1 MADENKP
8 GGEGAP
14 PGGDSATPAAGTPCQ
29 ASSSKPSEEFGA
41 KPAGTPAEAGGSKP
55 SDKPAAEA
63 GSGASTSAEKTA
75 EKPPPKPPPKK
86 KAPAV
91 MEVSPWEGP
100 LVDALKERFGE
111 QVKEFSS
118 YRGQNFLVAELAA
131 VIPIIEYLKLEQD
144 FDYLVDITAVD
155 YPKRERRFEVIWIL
169 YSHAQN
175 ERVRI
180 KADVADGES
189 PSTATTVHITANWL
203 EREVFDM
210 FGIEFEGHP
219 NMKRILLPDEWQ
231 GHPLRKEYSI
241 IQQDQ
246 DWVRENLRIESAQ

>member
-14 PGGDSATPAAGTPCQ
+14 PGGDSATPAAGTPSQ
-29 ASSSKPSEEFGA
+29 ASSSKPSEESGA

>member
-8 GGEGAP
+8 SGEGP
-14 PGGDSATPAAGTPCQ
+14 PSSGDSA
-29 ASSSKPSEEFGA
+29 A
-41 KPAGTPAEAGGSKP
+41 KPAGAPPEARVS
-55 SDKPAAEA
+55 KPAAEPA
-63 GSGASTSAEKTA
+63 A
-75 EKPPPKPPPKK
+75 KPPPKK

-111 QVKEFSS
+111 QVKEFLS
-118 YRGQNFLVAELAA
+118 YRDQNFLVAELPAA
-131 VIPIIEYLKLEQD
+131 IPIIEYLKLEQD

-155 YPKRERRFEVIWIL
+155 YPEREKRFEVVWIL
-169 YSHAQN
+169 YSFAKN
-175 ERVRI
+175 VRVRI
-180 KADVADGES
+180 KAHAADAES
-189 PSTATTVHITANWL
+189 PATAVHAHLAADWL

-210 FGIEFEGHP
+210 FGISFEGHP

-246 DWVRENLRIESAQ
+246 DWVRENLHIESA

>member
-8 GGEGAP
+8 SAEVPASNGNAGAKPPEGATSET
-14 PGGDSATPAAGTPCQ
+14 GGSTPAAESAP
-29 ASSSKPSEEFGA
+29 
-41 KPAGTPAEAGGSKP
+41 
-55 SDKPAAEA
+55 KPAAASPDVSASKPAA
-63 GSGASTSAEKTA
+63 GSAEKPA
-75 EKPPPKPPPKK
+75 AKPPPKK

-100 LVDALKERFGE
+100 LVDALKERFGG
-111 QVKEFSS
+111 QVTEFLS
-118 YRGQNFLVAELAA
+118 YRDQDFLVAELSAA
-131 VIPIIEYLKLEQD
+131 IPIIEYLKLEQD

-155 YPKRERRFEVIWIL
+155 YPKREKRFEVIWIL
-169 YSHAQN
+169 YSFAKN
-175 ERVRI
+175 TRVRI
-180 KADVADGES
+180 KAHAADGES
-189 PSTATTVHITANWL
+189 PATAVNAHLTADWL

-210 FGIEFEGHP
+210 FGIAFEGHP

-246 DWVRENLRIESAQ
+246 DWVRENLHIESA

>member
-14 PGGDSATPAAGTPCQ
+14 PGGDSATPAAGTPSG
-29 ASSSKPSEEFGA
+29 ASSSKPSEESGA
-41 KPAGTPAEAGGSKP
+41 KPAGTPAEVGGSKP
-55 SDKPAAEA
+55 SDKPVAEA
-63 GSGASTSAEKTA
+63 GSGASTSAAKPA

-91 MEVSPWEGP
+91 MEVSPWEEP

-155 YPKRERRFEVIWIL
+155 YPKRERRFEGIWIL

-175 ERVRI
+175 KRVRI
-180 KADVADGES
+180 KADVADAES
-189 PSTATTVHITANWL
+189 PSTATTVHITADWL

>member
-1 MADENKP
+1 MADENTP

-14 PGGDSATPAAGTPCQ
+14 PGGDSATPAAGTPSG
-29 ASSSKPSEEFGA
+29 ARSSKPSEESGA
-41 KPAGTPAEAGGSKP
+41 KPAGTTSEAGGSKP

-63 GSGASTSAEKTA
+63 GSGASTSAAKPA
-75 EKPPPKPPPKK
+75 EKPPPKK

-91 MEVSPWEGP
+91 MEVSPWEEP

-175 ERVRI
+175 KRVRI
-180 KADVADGES
+180 KADVADAES
-189 PSTATTVHITANWL
+189 PSTATTVHITADWL